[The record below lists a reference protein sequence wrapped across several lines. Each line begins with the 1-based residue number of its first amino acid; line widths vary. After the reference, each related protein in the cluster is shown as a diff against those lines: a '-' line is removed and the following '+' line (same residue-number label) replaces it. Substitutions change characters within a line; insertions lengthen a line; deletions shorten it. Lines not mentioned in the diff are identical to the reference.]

1 MWLMGMKT
9 ENLLEGLVSISN
21 VYQEI
26 AGDTVSKTVLRRGV
40 YALIF
45 DPFKPRLIA

>member
-26 AGDTVSKTVLRRGV
+26 AGDTLLVRPSSDEGSMLSYSIHSSLGS
-40 YALIF
+40 
-45 DPFKPRLIA
+45 